1 MAHDEFKK
9 RAEQSENDVVILK
22 KLETKQREQIT
33 NLKTKLKMHEKEAV
47 TIRSLIEKAL
57 ADKNSVSKMLSEHLF
72 KYFD

>member
-33 NLKTKLKMHEKEAV
+33 NLKTKLKLHEKEAV
-47 TIRSLIEKAL
+47 GIRAMIEKAL
-57 ADKNSVSKMLSEHLF
+57 ADKNSVSKIFIE
-72 KYFD
+72 Y

>member
-33 NLKTKLKMHEKEAV
+33 TLKTKLKMHEKEAV
-47 TIRSLIEKAL
+47 TIRGLIEKAL
-57 ADKNSVSKMLSEHLF
+57 ADKNSVSIILSECVSI
-72 KYFD
+72 